1 MFDREN
7 EDDYDNFM
15 DKSKEFLGNAVTAID
30 VHSIRS
36 EYVVLGY
43 ERGQLV
49 LYDATE
55 PKKSVKTIKDHHP
68 NTAQILDVKFCDWF
82 GGKAHDKQDEFS
94 GGGGEDPKA
103 WMFIS
108 IDSNGRVV
116 INTVQKKLFVM
127 VSNKCIIVDPVKG
140 GIPILPFTN
149 VACRFQ

>member
-7 EDDYDNFM
+7 EEDYDSFT
-15 DKSKEFLGNAVTAID
+15 DKAKEFLGNAVTAID
-30 VHSIRS
+30 VHSLRS
-36 EYVVLGY
+36 EYAVLGY

-49 LYDATE
+49 LFDATE

-68 NTAQILDVKFCDWF
+68 GASIVDVRFCDWQ
-82 GGKAHDKQDEFS
+82 GARSNDRQDDFS
-94 GGGGEDPKA
+94 GGEDDKKA

-108 IDSNGRVV
+108 IDSLGRVI

-127 VSNKCIIVDPVKG
+127 VANKHVIVDPIKHVG
-140 GIPILPFTN
+140 PVSALPFTS